1 MQNIEELV
9 RRYGSE
15 LSSLLPLLLL
25 FAFWWI
31 FSMLGSR
38 LKKTGEKSE
47 QAESPGMQDRILE
60 MMTGSKDEDDDAR
73 PQRPKRPS
81 FDAPGTE
88 VPVEYYQNP
97 NGPVGDFQPKPINP
111 RWWGA

>member
-47 QAESPGMQDRILE
+47 EAESTGMQDRILQI
-60 MMTGSKDEDDDAR
+60 MTGAKDEDDDAR
-73 PQRPKRPS
+73 SQTPNRPS

-88 VPVEYYQNP
+88 EPI
-97 NGPVGDFQPKPINP
+97 GDFLPKPINP